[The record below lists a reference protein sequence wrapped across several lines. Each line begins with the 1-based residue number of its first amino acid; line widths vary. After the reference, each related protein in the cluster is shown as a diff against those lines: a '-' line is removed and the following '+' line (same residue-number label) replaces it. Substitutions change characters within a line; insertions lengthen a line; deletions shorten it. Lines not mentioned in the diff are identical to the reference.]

1 MLSSKSFFQRFL
13 KEKKMVGAISPSS
26 IFLTN
31 KMLENIDFEK
41 TKVLVEIGPGTG
53 VFTKKVLSRMQPNS
67 VFLVFELNTDF
78 FQELQTKIVD
88 KRVIFIN
95 DSAEKLQA
103 YLDQFNISKVDAI
116 ISSLPLSNFYQRLTL
131 KLLRTF
137 QSCLS
142 DTGKY
147 IQFQYSLKQ
156 KQELKHVFSKVKI
169 TFTLWNIPPAFVYTC
184 SK

>member
-95 DSAEKLQA
+95 DSA
-103 YLDQFNISKVDAI
+103 
-116 ISSLPLSNFYQRLTL
+116 
-131 KLLRTF
+131 
-137 QSCLS
+137 
-142 DTGKY
+142 
-147 IQFQYSLKQ
+147 
-156 KQELKHVFSKVKI
+156 
-169 TFTLWNIPPAFVYTC
+169 
-184 SK
+184 